1 MDNISLLLGN
11 SCSLLATLSNM
22 FASTRKTARSV
33 LLVQSVGQAFYFACS
48 LFLKAPSGAVQNA
61 VSIVRNFVA
70 MGKKKSSKW
79 VEWALIAAAV
89 VLGVAFNNRGIA
101 GWLPIVGNLEY
112 SLAVFR
118 FRDNERMLKA
128 ALIVSLLIFVVFAVA
143 YGLSQYVSLGSV
155 LASATFGLGFVI
167 FYHDEWIIMLCG
179 LLMAALALWMHREN
193 IQRLLKGQ
201 ERKTNLFGKG
211 RNQ

>member
-11 SCSLLATLSNM
+11 GCSLLATLSNV
-22 FASTRKTARSV
+22 FASTRKTARGV
-33 LLVQSVGQAFYFACS
+33 LLVQSVGQAFYFACA

-79 VEWALIAAAV
+79 VECALIAAAA
-89 VLGVAFNNRGIA
+89 VLGVVFNNRGLA

-118 FRDNERMLKA
+118 YRDNQRMLKA
-128 ALIVSLLIFVVFAVA
+128 ALVVSLLIFIVFNIIIGNVVGTVADFIVAVTTT
-143 YGLSQYVSLGSV
+143 V
-155 LASATFGLGFVI
+155 
-167 FYHDEWIIMLCG
+167 D
-179 LLMAALALWMHREN
+179 LWRTRE
-193 IQRLLKGQ
+193 KK
-201 ERKTNLFGKG
+201 EEKV
-211 RNQ
+211 

>member
-11 SCSLLATLSNM
+11 GCSLLATLSNV
-22 FASTRKTARSV
+22 FASTRKTARGV
-33 LLVQSVGQAFYFACS
+33 LLVQSVGQAFYFACA

-79 VEWALIAAAV
+79 VEWALIAAAA
-89 VLGVAFNNRGIA
+89 VLGVVFNNRGLA

-118 FRDNERMLKA
+118 YRDDQRMLKA
-128 ALIVSLLIFVVFAVA
+128 ALVVSLLIFIVFNIIIGNVVGTVADFIVAVTTT
-143 YGLSQYVSLGSV
+143 V
-155 LASATFGLGFVI
+155 
-167 FYHDEWIIMLCG
+167 D
-179 LLMAALALWMHREN
+179 LWRTRE
-193 IQRLLKGQ
+193 KK
-201 ERKTNLFGKG
+201 EEKV
-211 RNQ
+211 

>member
-11 SCSLLATLSNM
+11 GCSLLATLSNV
-22 FASTRKTARSV
+22 FASTRKTARGV
-33 LLVQSVGQAFYFACS
+33 LLVQSVGQAFYFACA

-79 VEWALIAAAV
+79 VEWSLIAAAV
-89 VLGVAFNNRGIA
+89 VLGVVFNNRGLA

-118 FRDNERMLKA
+118 YRDNQRMLKA
-128 ALIVSLLIFVVFAVA
+128 ALVVSLLIFIVFNIIIGNVVGTVADFIVAVTTT
-143 YGLSQYVSLGSV
+143 V
-155 LASATFGLGFVI
+155 
-167 FYHDEWIIMLCG
+167 D
-179 LLMAALALWMHREN
+179 LWRTRE
-193 IQRLLKGQ
+193 KK
-201 ERKTNLFGKG
+201 EEKV
-211 RNQ
+211 

>member
-11 SCSLLATLSNM
+11 GCSLLATLSNV
-22 FASTRKTARSV
+22 FASTRKTARGV
-33 LLVQSVGQAFYFACS
+33 LLVQSVGQAFYFACA

-89 VLGVAFNNRGIA
+89 VLGVVFNNRGLA

-118 FRDNERMLKA
+118 YRDNQRMLKA
-128 ALIVSLLIFVVFAVA
+128 ALVVSLLIFIVFNIIIGNVVGTVADFIVAVTTT
-143 YGLSQYVSLGSV
+143 V
-155 LASATFGLGFVI
+155 
-167 FYHDEWIIMLCG
+167 D
-179 LLMAALALWMHREN
+179 LWRTRE
-193 IQRLLKGQ
+193 KK
-201 ERKTNLFGKG
+201 EEKV
-211 RNQ
+211 

>member
-11 SCSLLATLSNM
+11 GCSLLATLSNV
-22 FASTRKTARSV
+22 FASTRKTARGV
-33 LLVQSVGQAFYFACS
+33 LLVQSVGQAFYFACA

-79 VEWALIAAAV
+79 VEWALIAAAA
-89 VLGVAFNNRGIA
+89 VLGVVFNNRGLA

-118 FRDNERMLKA
+118 YRDNQRMLKA
-128 ALIVSLLIFVVFAVA
+128 ALVVSLMIFIVFNIIIGNVVGTVADFIVAVTTT
-143 YGLSQYVSLGSV
+143 V
-155 LASATFGLGFVI
+155 
-167 FYHDEWIIMLCG
+167 D
-179 LLMAALALWMHREN
+179 LWRTRE
-193 IQRLLKGQ
+193 KK
-201 ERKTNLFGKG
+201 EEKV
-211 RNQ
+211 

>member
-11 SCSLLATLSNM
+11 GCSLLATLSNV
-22 FASTRKTARSV
+22 FASTRKTARGV
-33 LLVQSVGQAFYFACS
+33 LLVQSVGQAFYFACA

-79 VEWALIAAAV
+79 VEWTLIAAAA
-89 VLGVAFNNRGIA
+89 VLGVVFNNRGLA

-118 FRDNERMLKA
+118 YRDNQRMLKA
-128 ALIVSLLIFVVFAVA
+128 ALVVSLLIFIVFNIIIGNVVGTVADFIVAVTTT
-143 YGLSQYVSLGSV
+143 V
-155 LASATFGLGFVI
+155 
-167 FYHDEWIIMLCG
+167 D
-179 LLMAALALWMHREN
+179 LWRTRE
-193 IQRLLKGQ
+193 KK
-201 ERKTNLFGKG
+201 EEKA
-211 RNQ
+211 

>member
-11 SCSLLATLSNM
+11 GCSLLATLSNM
-22 FASTRKTARSV
+22 FASTRKTGRSV
-33 LLVQSVGQAFYFACS
+33 LLVQSVGQAFYLACA
-48 LFLKAPSGAVQNA
+48 LFLNAPSGAVQNA

-118 FRDNERMLKA
+118 YRDDQRMLKA
-128 ALIVSLLIFVVFAVA
+128 ALVVSLLIFIVFNVIISNYVGVVAD
-143 YGLSQYVSLGSV
+143 SV
-155 LASATFGLGFVI
+155 VVVTTVVDLWRTR
-167 FYHDEWIIMLCG
+167 EKK
-179 LLMAALALWMHREN
+179 AA
-193 IQRLLKGQ
+193 
-201 ERKTNLFGKG
+201 
-211 RNQ
+211 

>member
-11 SCSLLATLSNM
+11 GCSLLATLSNM

-33 LLVQSVGQAFYFACS
+33 LLVQSVGQAFYFACA

-118 FRDNERMLKA
+118 YRDDQRMLKA
-128 ALIVSLLIFVVFAVA
+128 ALVVSLLFFIVFNVIISNYVGVVAD
-143 YGLSQYVSLGSV
+143 SV
-155 LASATFGLGFVI
+155 VVGFVTVSSSTPSPPTGSSA
-167 FYHDEWIIMLCG
+167 FKPEKTGSRVSWLP
-179 LLMAALALWMHREN
+179 
-193 IQRLLKGQ
+193 RLS
-201 ERKTNLFGKG
+201 RM
-211 RNQ
+211 RMI